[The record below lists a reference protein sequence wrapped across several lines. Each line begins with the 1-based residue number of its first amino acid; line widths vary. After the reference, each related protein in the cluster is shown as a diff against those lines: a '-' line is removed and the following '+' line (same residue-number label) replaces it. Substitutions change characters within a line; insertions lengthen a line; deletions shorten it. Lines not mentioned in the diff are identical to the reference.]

1 MSALTMPAPMR
12 EERIRKYRALAEG
25 RLKTALLYDAQGEAG
40 IVDDHLGWAADYEE
54 RAVHLESLA

>member
-1 MSALTMPAPMR
+1 MR